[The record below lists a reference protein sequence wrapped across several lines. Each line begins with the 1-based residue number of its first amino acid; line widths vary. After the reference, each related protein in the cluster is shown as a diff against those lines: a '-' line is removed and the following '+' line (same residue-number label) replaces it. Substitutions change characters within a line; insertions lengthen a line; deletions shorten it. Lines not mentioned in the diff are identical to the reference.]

1 MPATSISIVLAA
13 TLAATGEAPELAD
26 YFGFAGLEVIP
37 VGDNPG
43 PMITTDIDGDGL
55 TDIVVANNHRSRIEI
70 LRQKTGTSPDDPV
83 EIPRDINEF
92 PDHWQFER
100 VLVPVADA
108 ISAMATYD
116 LDQDGLDD
124 LVTAGAPGRIV
135 FLKQTKPGTFRM
147 ESRRD
152 IPKLAAS
159 ASAFAITDY
168 SGDGNP
174 QLLSLIAGEPVMWP
188 LQGFSI
194 GTMKRYPA
202 GASIVAI
209 VPEDY
214 DGDGL
219 MDLAGISPDD
229 AAPIRIWFGRHGE
242 HGVEPGPQTIFE
254 MPPIFEFEAVG
265 RPGSAASDIAVIERN
280 ARRIVMYHL
289 NEEAVQQGGDRDASF
304 TVYGFPDP
312 GQRNRAWT
320 VVDADGDGRSDVI
333 AADTRSNALSVYR
346 QAETGGLMAAESSPS
361 LSDIDA
367 LASVPAHGDRPA
379 EILVLSTEE
388 GIVGRTPLG
397 PGTIPFP
404 SPLPVSSGHQPV
416 AMNVVLLDHGPHA
429 AIVSNK
435 KRDYMLDLVNLA
447 TEELTSID
455 IGSLSRKPDHIEAI
469 DVDQDGNRDILV
481 LTRDRPMMLLLAD
494 AEADGGFKVL
504 EKGDMGQYGLVDA
517 AGDDNTAALDV
528 NADGAEELLIAN
540 GNFVRA
546 VRFERTENG
555 GDWQVVRQFNADDPD
570 SELISVTP
578 LDGMLVA
585 ADKASDRVLVFA
597 SGEDGDDWRQS
608 ETLRIRGFTPG
619 PLAAGHFSNDV
630 SGVLTVGEDGFAVIP
645 LGGTRRT
652 LEETGSWKSS
662 LDDHVPHE
670 LAVGDINADGYG
682 DMVALD
688 AGEQMMELF
697 TFDKGGTM
705 LHATG
710 FQIYESR
717 LFHGGDTREFQPR
730 QIAIADVTGDDAH
743 DIVMLIH
750 DRLII
755 YPQ

>member
-1 MPATSISIVLAA
+1 MPVPSIAIALFA
-13 TLAATGEAPELAD
+13 TLAGSGDVPELAD
-26 YFGFAGLEVIP
+26 YFGFSGLEVIP
-37 VGDNPG
+37 VGDHPG

-55 TDIVVANNHRSRIEI
+55 IDIVVANNHRSRIEI
-70 LRQKTGTSPDDPV
+70 LRQKAGGSPDDPI

-100 VLVPVADA
+100 VIVPVADA
-108 ISAMATYD
+108 IKAMATYD

-124 LVTAGAPGRIV
+124 LITAGDPGRIV
-135 FLKQTKPGTFRM
+135 FLKQTKPGSFRL

-159 ASAFAITDY
+159 PSAFAITDF

-174 QLLSLIAGEPVMWP
+174 QLLSVVSAEPVMWP

-202 GASIVAI
+202 GAPILAV
-209 VPEDY
+209 VPADY

-229 AAPIRIWFGRHGE
+229 PAPIRIWFGRQGE
-242 HGVEPGPQTIFE
+242 QGVEPGPQTIFE
-254 MPPIFEFEAVG
+254 MPPINEFEAIE
-265 RPGSAASDIAVIERN
+265 RPGTSATDIAVIERN
-280 ARRIVMYHL
+280 AHRIVLYHL
-289 NEEAVQQGGDRDASF
+289 NEEAVKQGGDRDASF

-312 GQRNRAWT
+312 GQRKRAWA

-333 AADTRSNALSVYR
+333 AADTRSNALSLYR

-367 LASVPAHGDRPA
+367 IASVPAVEDRPA
-379 EILVLSTEE
+379 ELLVLSTEE

-404 SPLPVSSGHQPV
+404 NPLPVSAGHQPV
-416 AMNVVLLDHGPHA
+416 AMNVVLLDNGAHA

-435 KRDYMLDLVNLA
+435 KRDYMLDLVDLK

-455 IGSLSRKPDHIEAI
+455 IGSLSRKPDHIDSI
-469 DVDQDGNRDILV
+469 DVDQDGRRDILI

-494 AEADGGFKVL
+494 PEADGGFKIL
-504 EKGDMGQYGLVDA
+504 KKEDMGQYGLVDA

-546 VRFERTENG
+546 VRFERSDDG
-555 GDWQVVRQFNADDPD
+555 GEWRVVRQFNADDPD

-585 ADKASDRVLVFA
+585 SDKARDRVLVFA
-597 SGEDGDDWRQS
+597 SDKDGEDWRQS
-608 ETLRIRGFTPG
+608 ETLRIRGFAPG
-619 PLAAGHFSNDV
+619 PLAAGHFSNNV

-652 LEETGSWKSS
+652 LEETASWKSS

-670 LAVGDINADGYG
+670 LAVGDVNADGYG

-697 TFDKGGTM
+697 TFDKTGTM

-717 LFHGGDTREFQPR
+717 LFHGGNTREFQPR
-730 QIAIADVTGDDAH
+730 QIAIADVTGDGAH

-750 DRLII
+750 DRII
-755 YPQ
+755 VYPQ